1 MNALPGT
8 QLKPAVRLQIAVAA
22 LVIVFVFGTLGF
34 MVIERWSLMDA
45 AYMTMI
51 TLSTIGYG
59 EVRPLD
65 TVGRLFDM
73 VLIVVGVATG
83 LYALGTIAEG
93 VIEQHIF
100 NDIVRERRMARE
112 VDKLHDHFI
121 VCGYGRVGMHVAM
134 ELAREGKDFV
144 VIERDAELV
153 EQCRAAGHHIVQGDA
168 TQDAILL
175 KAGVE
180 RAKGV
185 ITALDSDAANLYI
198 TLSCR
203 SLRGDLYIVARSSD
217 ESVEPKFVRA
227 GANRVLCPY
236 TLTGRRLAEMV
247 ITPEITN
254 IIEVIGRHRHLELYM
269 EEVTIHSGGPLAGR
283 QMGDAMIRVET
294 GAAIVAVKH
303 DDDTMLAN
311 PAPQTLI
318 KPGDTLVALGTREQL
333 RRFRALSGES
343 LSAAMAVSDETR

>member
-1 MNALPGT
+1 
-8 QLKPAVRLQIAVAA
+8 
-22 LVIVFVFGTLGF
+22 
-34 MVIERWSLMDA
+34 
-45 AYMTMI
+45 
-51 TLSTIGYG
+51 
-59 EVRPLD
+59 
-65 TVGRLFDM
+65 
-73 VLIVVGVATG
+73 
-83 LYALGTIAEG
+83 
-93 VIEQHIF
+93 
-100 NDIVRERRMARE
+100 MARE
-112 VDKLHDHFI
+112 IARLQDHFI

-134 ELAREGKDFV
+134 ELARDGKPFV
-144 VIERDAELV
+144 VIEQDRNSSRH
-153 EQCRAAGHHIVQGDA
+153 CRAAGINRARGRDA
-168 TQDAILL
+168 RHGLAS
-175 KAGVE
+175 KRESSG
-180 RAKGV
+180 RKGV

-203 SLRGDLYIVARSSD
+203 SLRGNLYIVARSSD

-269 EEVTIHSGGPLAGR
+269 EEVTIHSGSPLAGE

-303 DDDTMLAN
+303 YDDTMLAN

-318 KPGDTLVALGTREQL
+318 KPERHARRPRHPRATAPLPRPVRRITLRSNGSER
-333 RRFRALSGES
+333 
-343 LSAAMAVSDETR
+343 